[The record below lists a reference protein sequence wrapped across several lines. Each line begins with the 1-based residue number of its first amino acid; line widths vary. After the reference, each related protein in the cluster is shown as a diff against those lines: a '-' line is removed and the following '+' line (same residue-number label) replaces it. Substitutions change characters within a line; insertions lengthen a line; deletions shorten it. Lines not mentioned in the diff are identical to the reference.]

1 MNLDHQP
8 IYVLNISGG
17 HGHFLC
23 YLLDRLCTDTP
34 NIDTLPFNNLGSSHL
49 PYKKSGKFI
58 FIDDPQ
64 TEQFLETNKNKD
76 AIMITI
82 EDEIVY
88 WERSCLY
95 RAGDAGTDLFDENS
109 ISNFLTQN
117 GSSFPKICK
126 EKNISIK
133 TGYQLAFQNLNECG
147 AKKHDNER
155 KNFAGV
161 KHNNLYFF
169 PLSNFLL
176 KETLQQQIIE
186 LSKFFKFNIN
196 LNDFNE
202 IYETWY
208 KHNHILH
215 TQNHIEQYQKG
226 NISVELDIIQQA
238 YIDAIKN

>member
-1 MNLDHQP
+1 MNLNYQP
-8 IYVLNISGG
+8 IYVLNVSGG

-23 YLLDRLCTDTP
+23 YLLDRFCIDTP
-34 NIDTLPFNNLGSSHL
+34 NIDTLPFNKLGASHL
-49 PYKKSGKFI
+49 DYKKSGKFI
-58 FIDDPQ
+58 FIDDPE
-64 TEQFLETNKNKD
+64 TKHFLETHIDKN

-82 EDEIVY
+82 EDQIVY

-95 RAGDAGTDLFDENS
+95 RAGNARTDLFDENS
-109 ISNFLTQN
+109 IINFLNQN
-117 GSSFPKICK
+117 GSSFPKVCK

-161 KHNNLYFF
+161 QHNNIYFF

-176 KETLQQQIIE
+176 KQILQQQIIE
-186 LSKFFKFNIN
+186 ASKFFKFGIN
-196 LNDFNE
+196 LDGFNE
-202 IYETWY
+202 VYDTWY
-208 KHNHILH
+208 QHNHILR
-215 TQNHIEQYQKG
+215 TQKHIEQYQKG
-226 NISVELDIIQQA
+226 NTSVKLDIIQQA